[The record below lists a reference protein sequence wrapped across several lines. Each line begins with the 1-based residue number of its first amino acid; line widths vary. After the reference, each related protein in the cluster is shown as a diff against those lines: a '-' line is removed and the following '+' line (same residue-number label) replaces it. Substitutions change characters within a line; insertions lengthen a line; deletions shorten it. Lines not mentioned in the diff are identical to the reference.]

1 MEEQMRLLNGRVAMA
16 VAMLALAAAPLPA
29 QAPPQPRPPQ
39 TFANYLQGQYATLKR
54 NITGSVDK
62 MPAEHFAFKP
72 VPEVMSYAEMLTHV
86 VETQYGYCSTV
97 KGGDNPGATLNFKV
111 TDKAA
116 VAQLV
121 KDSFAY
127 CDDSFAA
134 VTNENALEM
143 LTRGAAPNQRQL
155 ARANQLT
162 QLIVHGNEHYGN
174 LVTYMRMK
182 GIVPPSSAP
191 TSQD

>member
-1 MEEQMRLLNGRVAMA
+1 MRLQNQRVGIGVMMAA
-16 VAMLALAAAPLPA
+16 VAVLPLSA
-29 QAPPQPRPPQ
+29 QAPVQPRPAQ
-39 TFANYLQGQYATLKR
+39 TFPVYLQGQYATLKR

-72 VPEVMSYAEMLTHV
+72 VPQVMSYAELLTHIV
-86 VETQYGYCSTV
+86 DTQYFYCSTV
-97 KGGDNPGATLNFKV
+97 KGAENPGASLNFKV
-111 TDKAA
+111 TDKVA
-116 VAQLV
+116 VRQLV

-127 CDDSFAA
+127 CDDTFAA

-143 LTRGAAPNQRQL
+143 LTRGSAPTQRQL
-155 ARANQLT
+155 ARVNQLT

-191 TSQD
+191 TTQE

>member
-1 MEEQMRLLNGRVAMA
+1 MRLQNGYAGIMA
-16 VAMLALAAAPLPA
+16 AMLAVAVLPVSA
-29 QAPPQPRPPQ
+29 QTPAQPRPPQ
-39 TFANYLQGQYATLKR
+39 TFPVYLQAQYATLKG

-62 MPAEHFAFKP
+62 MLAEHFAFKP
-72 VPEVMSYAEMLTHV
+72 VPEVMSYAELLTHIV
-86 VETQYGYCSTV
+86 DTQYGYCSTV
-97 KGGDNPGATLNFKV
+97 KGAANPGASLNFKV

-127 CDDSFAA
+127 CDDAFAA

-143 LTRGAAPNQRQL
+143 LTRGSAPNQRQL
-155 ARANQLT
+155 ARVNQLT

-174 LVTYMRMK
+174 LVTYMRIK
-182 GIVPPSSAP
+182 GIVPPSSTP
-191 TSQD
+191 TGQE

>member
-1 MEEQMRLLNGRVAMA
+1 MTVLTRGAGITVA
-16 VAMLALAAAPLPA
+16 LFALAVPLSSA
-29 QAPPQPRPPQ
+29 QTPPQARPPQ
-39 TFANYLQGQYATLKR
+39 TFALYLQGQYATLKR
-54 NITGSVDK
+54 NLTGSVDK
-62 MPAEHFAFKP
+62 MPAEHFSFKP
-72 VPEVMSYAEMLTHV
+72 VPEVMSYAELLTHI

-97 KGGDNPGATLNFKV
+97 KGVAFPGASMNFKV

-116 VAQLV
+116 VGQLV

-127 CDDSFAA
+127 CDESFAA

-143 LTRGAAPNQRQL
+143 FTRGTAPNQRQL
-155 ARANQLT
+155 ARVNQLT

-182 GIVPPSSAP
+182 GIVPPSSTP
-191 TSQD
+191 STPQ